1 MRIAYVV
8 AAVALASPAAAAES
22 ASSHAEAAATPRRR
36 PRFVVEYLPA
46 FAYERESISLRFR
59 VENPGREPA
68 DCTVEVVLSPAAG
81 EKASPEPPA
90 PVRMRVLPGKKRSGG
105 VALPVSGWSRAEVRF
120 DAGGRVPAASAG
132 KDARAAPLV
141 IRRFP
146 EDKDIPP
153 LRAAGD
159 RLYVRTPKAKA
170 PPAGTV
176 AISGGPP
183 START
188 DGPGPAAGDEA
199 AVLTLPQR
207 VGEDDREWLI
217 VKRLAERF
225 VEGTRPAGVLLLGAG
240 LAEARRSPVHRPAR
254 ETGGGEVREPS
265 YIRAV
270 REGAGTWVEAAAL
283 PGEGA
288 SGVTYPILADFAAAL
303 GRLESTRPAELVVW
317 VVACDDARRGT
328 PKRTFR
334 KAVDF
339 LLRRVRRRSARMEVL
354 FVPEPAVPPKRRAL
368 YSEALRKAAL
378 AYQVTFRRLDALERH
393 RFWTGEASGSTPP
406 LMRYPNAEGHEAL
419 AEAVLER
426 IRP

>member
-8 AAVALASPAAAAES
+8 AVAALASPAAASES
-22 ASSHAEAAATPRRR
+22 ASSHAEAAPTPRRR

-46 FAYERESISLRFR
+46 FAYDRESISLRFR
-59 VENPGREPA
+59 VENPAPEPA
-68 DCTVEVVLSPAAG
+68 ECTVEVVLSPVAG
-81 EKASPEPPA
+81 EKGSPKPPA
-90 PVRMRVLPGKKRSGG
+90 PVTLRVPPGKKRSGG

-120 DAGGRVPAASAG
+120 DVGGRASAASAK
-132 KDARAAPLV
+132 KDARTVPLV
-141 IRRFP
+141 IRRFAA
-146 EDKDIPP
+146 DKDIPP

-159 RLYVRTPKAKA
+159 RLYVRAPGAKA
-170 PPAGTV
+170 SPGSSTGRPEERLPA
-176 AISGGPP
+176 A
-183 START
+183 ART
-188 DGPGPAAGDEA
+188 GEAGPGAGDEA

-207 VGEDDREWLI
+207 VGEEDREWKL
-217 VKRLAERF
+217 VERLAESLAK
-225 VEGTRPAGVLLLGAG
+225 GTLPAGVLLLGAG
-240 LAEARRSPVHRPAR
+240 LAE
-254 ETGGGEVREPS
+254 GREPE
-265 YIRAV
+265 YLRAV

-328 PKRTFR
+328 PVRTFR

-339 LLRRVRRRSARMEVL
+339 LLRRARQRSARVAVL

-378 AYQVTFRRLDALERH
+378 AYQVTFRRLDALARR
-393 RFWTGEASGSTPP
+393 RFWTGEASGSRPP
-406 LMRYPNAEGHEAL
+406 LLRYPNAEGHEAL